1 MFKNKLRAVAAATA
15 AIAVMIS
22 GIAPASVASAAPI
35 AAPRSCTVQTVD
47 GHYVTAVGGG
57 GRITDVIHTDAV
69 RAAAWEQFTLIDSA
83 DGSPSTHYGI
93 RTVNGHYLT
102 AVGGGGRIT
111 DVIHSDATRLQAWEK
126 FTLIPLG
133 NGWSAIQTI
142 NGHYLTAVGGG
153 GRITDTI
160 HSDATRVAAWEM
172 FRVQCRTLVAVPYVL
187 DEPVRLAAQ
196 ELSAAGLVP
205 RFVGVNTAS
214 SWVASESPAPGQLVP
229 QGSTVTLF
237 LRNGPVP

>member
-1 MFKNKLRAVAAATA
+1 MFKNKMRAMAAATA
-15 AIAVMIS
+15 VMAVMIS
-22 GIAPASVASAAPI
+22 GMAPASVASAAPI
-35 AAPRSCTVQTVD
+35 TAPKTCTFQTVD

-69 RAAAWEQFTLIDSA
+69 RAAAWEQFTLIDSG
-83 DGSPSTHYGI
+83 DGSPSTHYGV

-111 DVIHSDATRLQAWEK
+111 DVIHSDATLLQAWEK

-133 NGWSAIQTI
+133 NDSFAIQTI

-160 HSDATRVAAWEM
+160 HSDATRIAGWET
-172 FRVQCRTLVAVPYVL
+172 FRVQCRALVAVPFVL
-187 DEPVRLAAQ
+187 YEPARLAGQ
-196 ELSAAGLVP
+196 ELVAAGLVP
-205 RFVGVNTAS
+205 RFVGPNTAD
-214 SWVASESPAPGQLVP
+214 SWVASESPAPGHLVP
-229 QGSTVTLF
+229 RGSMVTLV
-237 LRNGPVP
+237 LRTGPIP